1 MNVMHSE
8 NALFELDGPHALFTE
23 VQRAIVEYHREPNSR
38 LFLFL
43 VFALNHLREWIA
55 QRSYEDLNKKR
66 KINTPL
72 TANEAFYF
80 ALWEIEEFRI
90 INSLCNRSKH
100 FSIKADAHNTSISKG
115 FRCGSPCGDSL
126 GQKYYLID
134 GIDSRDIFARV
145 IREYYQWFRS
155 QNEAN

>member
-1 MNVMHSE
+1 MLQENVF
-8 NALFELDGPHALFTE
+8 FELDGPQALFTE
-23 VQRAIVEYHREPNSR
+23 IQSAITEYHQEPNSR

-43 VFALNHLREWIA
+43 VFGLNHLREWIA

-66 KINTPL
+66 KTNTPL
-72 TANEAFYF
+72 TANETFYF

-100 FSIKADAHNTSISKG
+100 FSIKADTHNTSIAKG
-115 FRCGSPCGDSL
+115 FRCDSPCGDSL

-145 IREYYQWFRS
+145 IREYYQWFS
-155 QNEAN
+155 QQSEGS